1 MLCLDETCNNGGGAN
16 KGGTPQMP
24 DEWIVLRHDI
34 ARALLGDGLR
44 IPMKPASQKFVEIDL
59 EKDSLAD
66 IEAKLE
72 ALRKRLEGQG
82 VMAAESGTAG

>member
-1 MLCLDETCNNGGGAN
+1 
-16 KGGTPQMP
+16 MP
-24 DEWIVLRHDI
+24 DEWVVLRHDI

-59 EKDSLAD
+59 EKDSLVD

-72 ALRKRLEGQG
+72 ALHKRLEAQG
-82 VMAAESGTAG
+82 LTTADSGTAG

>member
-1 MLCLDETCNNGGGAN
+1 
-16 KGGTPQMP
+16 MP
-24 DEWIVLRHDI
+24 DEWVVLRHDI

-72 ALRKRLEGQG
+72 ALRKKLEGQG
-82 VMAAESGTAG
+82 LMIAESGTAG

>member
-1 MLCLDETCNNGGGAN
+1 
-16 KGGTPQMP
+16 MP
-24 DEWIVLRHDI
+24 DEWVVLRHDI

-72 ALRKRLEGQG
+72 ALRKKLEGQG
-82 VMAAESGTAG
+82 SMAAESGPIG

>member
-1 MLCLDETCNNGGGAN
+1 
-16 KGGTPQMP
+16 MP
-24 DEWIVLRHDI
+24 DEWVVLRHDI

-59 EKDSLAD
+59 EQDSLAD

-72 ALRKRLEGQG
+72 ALRRKLEVQG
-82 VMAAESGTAG
+82 SIAAESGPIG

>member
-1 MLCLDETCNNGGGAN
+1 
-16 KGGTPQMP
+16 MP
-24 DEWIVLRHDI
+24 DDWVVLRHDI

-72 ALRKRLEGQG
+72 ALRKRLEDQG
-82 VMAAESGTAG
+82 LTASESGAAG

>member
-1 MLCLDETCNNGGGAN
+1 
-16 KGGTPQMP
+16 MP
-24 DEWIVLRHDI
+24 DERVILRHDI

-72 ALRKRLEGQG
+72 ALRKKLEGQG
-82 VMAAESGTAG
+82 LMAAESGPAG